1 MMTRGRGSGELGV
14 VVFHLWRL
22 RLRGRRRSWLLG
34 LMGFM
39 RRGMIRK
46 IFREGGTLWVLA
58 CCMMGEHNGVSFRFD
73 GQEKA

>member
-1 MMTRGRGSGELGV
+1 
-14 VVFHLWRL
+14 
-22 RLRGRRRSWLLG
+22 
-34 LMGFM
+34 
-39 RRGMIRK
+39 MIRK